1 MSGGSIALRY
11 SLQELVNKGGGGNL
25 RAELAA
31 DYAKYSTHKLSPPP
45 EEFED
50 R

>member
-11 SLQELVNKGGGGNL
+11 SLQELVNKGGGNL
-25 RAELAA
+25 RAELAT

-45 EEFED
+45 EEFGD